1 MSMPCPIDV
10 RPFSNFSWARKSVIF
25 HIRLYILAP
34 RYRDFVSVPTAVR
47 SCCWCSFPSHYHVS
61 SLGHASRSQNSK
73 IQSGGNNLMQIYWQ
87 QFWGVR
93 LKRSLFLCSMILLS
107 YAVRVATL
115 MQRIHSRKGLCLFI
129 YWGWRRPG
137 RLLLVPIPWPAANIR
152 LIVAKVTKLSRK
164 VDNANGMKKAA
175 VCL

>member
-10 RPFSNFSWARKSVIF
+10 RPFSNFSCNF
-25 HIRLYILAP
+25 PYIRLYILAP

-61 SLGHASRSQNSK
+61 YLGHASRSQNSK
-73 IQSGGNNLMQIYWQ
+73 IQSGENNLIQIYWQ

-93 LKRSLFLCSMILLS
+93 LKRSLFLWFFFPMLS
-107 YAVRVATL
+107 ELQRWCNAFIAARVFV
-115 MQRIHSRKGLCLFI
+115 CLFTD
-129 YWGWRRPG
+129 WGWRRPG
-137 RLLLVPIPWPAANIR
+137 RLLLVPIPRQAANIR